1 MNLIDESITNIFNN
15 SLKNDPIQSKN
26 HLKGKILEE
35 SNIKSISYKDF
46 RNKIKK
52 DMNNTIFVTYDKEV
66 IVSKLLSLYNI
77 QKSKENIF
85 YLKKIV
91 NLTISDS
98 YRKPSNQTFSFF
110 LNVIKKDSPFI
121 IKTDIYQKIKQNNK
135 KIA

>member
-1 MNLIDESITNIFNN
+1 MSIIDQSISHIFNN

-26 HLKGKILEE
+26 HLKSKFLED
-35 SNIKSISYKDF
+35 NNVKSMSYKDY
-46 RNKIKK
+46 RNKIKHSI
-52 DMNNTIFVTYDKEV
+52 NTTIFVTYDKDL

-77 QKSKENIF
+77 QKSKGNIF

-110 LNVIKKDSPFI
+110 INVIKKDSPFI

>member
-1 MNLIDESITNIFNN
+1 MSLIDESITNIFNN

-26 HLKGKILEE
+26 HLKRKILEE
-35 SNIKSISYKDF
+35 SNVKSISYQEF
-46 RNKIKK
+46 RKQIKN
-52 DMNNTIFVTYDKEV
+52 DMNNTIFMTYDKDV

-77 QKSKENIF
+77 KNSKENIF
-85 YLKKIV
+85 YLTKIV
-91 NLTISDS
+91 SLTISDS
-98 YRKPSNQTFSFF
+98 YRRPSNQTFSFF